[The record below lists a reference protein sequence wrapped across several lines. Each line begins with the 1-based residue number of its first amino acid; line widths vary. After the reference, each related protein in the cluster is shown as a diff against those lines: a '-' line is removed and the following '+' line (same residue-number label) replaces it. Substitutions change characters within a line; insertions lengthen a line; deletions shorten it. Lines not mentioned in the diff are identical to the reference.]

1 MHFEFNYMI
10 ILCMA
15 LEKFLKNKKN
25 VAIAVGFLAIILLC
39 IWAFVSAGMITKSF
53 KTKIIEQ
60 TYKNKEANIE
70 SLLVTETKDGE
81 KLFEL
86 YAETGRYSDTDNIVF
101 LTDLIGNF
109 YEENKVKA
117 SFKSNEGTYD
127 SNTKHIVLTGDVLI
141 VYFDGTNISTDMLVY
156 KGKQEDIRAIGNV
169 RIEKPNE
176 AVIMGEEAVL
186 DGDYSDFHI
195 DGRTKTQFYM

>member
-1 MHFEFNYMI
+1 
-10 ILCMA
+10 MA

-25 VAIAVGFLAIILLC
+25 LAIAIGFVAIIILC
-39 IWAFVSAGMITKSF
+39 SWAFISAGMITKSF

-109 YEENKVKA
+109 YEQNKVKA
-117 SFKSNEGTYD
+117 SFKANEGTYD
-127 SNTKHIVLTGDVLI
+127 SNTKHIILTGDVLI
-141 VYFDGTNISTDMLVY
+141 VYYDGTNISTDMLIY

-176 AVIMGEEAVL
+176 AVIMGSEAVL

>member
-1 MHFEFNYMI
+1 
-10 ILCMA
+10 MA
-15 LEKFLKNKKN
+15 LEKYLKSKKN
-25 VAIAVGFLAIILLC
+25 IAFTVGFLAIVILC

-53 KTKIIEQ
+53 KTKIVEQ

-70 SLLVTETKDGE
+70 SLLVTETKDGV

-86 YAETGRYSDTDNIVF
+86 YAETGRYSDSDNIVF

-109 YEENKVKA
+109 YEDNKIKA
-117 SFKSNEGTYD
+117 SFKSDEGTYD
-127 SNTKHIVLTGDVLI
+127 SVTKHIILTGNVLI
-141 VYFDGTNISTDMLVY
+141 VYEDGTNISTDMLVY

-176 AVIMGEEAVL
+176 AVIMGEEAIL

-195 DGRTKTQFYM
+195 NGRTKTQFYM

>member
-1 MHFEFNYMI
+1 
-10 ILCMA
+10 MA

-25 VAIAVGFLAIILLC
+25 VAIAVGFLAIVLLC

-176 AVIMGEEAVL
+176 AVIMGAEAVL